1 VLNISVSTF
10 NDASTSYFFKSLGG
24 YHGAKLKIYQELI
37 EFEIQPEIQELINRL
52 QNGVPP
58 HIAFENMNALNM
70 LNTQYLIY
78 NANAEPVE
86 NPNVLGPAW
95 FVDEIKWVS
104 SADEEILSIKDTDP
118 ANTAIIRDKYAE
130 LFTGINPTSN
140 PDKKIDL
147 KDYKP
152 NRLLYNSETDNSE
165 LAVFSEIYY
174 PEGWTAKIDG
184 KESEII
190 RVNYVLRG
198 LIIPSGKH
206 EIEFTFNP
214 PGYTTANMIS
224 LVSSSILILFG
235 LWILGKLFSGNLP
248 GRLE

>member
-1 VLNISVSTF
+1 MQL
-10 NDASTSYFFKSLGG
+10 
-24 YHGAKLKIYQELI
+24 
-37 EFEIQPEIQELINRL
+37 
-52 QNGVPP
+52 
-58 HIAFENMNALNM
+58 
-70 LNTQYLIY
+70 
-78 NANAEPVE
+78 
-86 NPNVLGPAW
+86 
-95 FVDEIKWVS
+95 S
-104 SADEEILSIKDTDP
+104 SGTTYS
-118 ANTAIIRDKYAE
+118 E

-140 PDKKIDL
+140 PDKKIEL

-152 NRLLYNSETDNSE
+152 NRLLYNSETNNSE

-214 PGYTTANMIS
+214 PGYNTANMIS
-224 LVSSSILILFG
+224 LASSSILILFG